1 MYHSQIQEKPMDQEQ
16 TQEQTPEPSL
26 LISLIPIVVLMGL
39 LITNIVVYGD
49 AGLDGSNQLAL
60 LIAGALA
67 VFIGIVVYKIKYKT
81 IESQVIKSIGI
92 AIQASIIL
100 FITTVRNRARM

>member
-1 MYHSQIQEKPMDQEQ
+1 MDQEQ

-60 LIAGALA
+60 LIASSIKGGLAGTESRALRSTA
-67 VFIGIVVYKIKYKT
+67 NSV
-81 IESQVIKSIGI
+81 
-92 AIQASIIL
+92 
-100 FITTVRNRARM
+100 ARMQMRCKN